1 MDDEKKLIIPHT
13 NFPFNQL
20 VLDPNIQHVKGAKE
34 GDIHVNMFIL
44 ENNKYKKFA
53 IAFKCSLS
61 TYSITYYIGKADNEG
76 KKPSLY
82 LHPILHPHWSDTD
95 KNGKIIQKVSH
106 SGDEIEDFFKKYK
119 ERVEL
124 LLFNLDR
131 EIRESILGPVNCR
144 KEKDFID
151 DVVNFPIKDNKLNMS
166 QSKTFG
172 VKLFIVDAMDQTK
185 KYNKTKKND
194 HIMIPDTGYKIFSQI
209 YDISKTSKTG
219 NARILNYNDFKPFVY
234 SANSHLFPNA
244 SGSRLKM
251 DISLTINSP
260 TLHTKKNDANIQVA
274 AQRIVITSYKS
285 STAVKS
291 LNQDEID
298 DIRKERQEAKEE
310 HGSNST
316 DNESSTEDIFNE
328 PQDGIPASQL
338 LSDQNSQLP
347 GSPNSQFPNEDEP
360 VDDMIPDKSRYTIN
374 KRKNTFADNNNFK
387 KRKIVK

>member
-1 MDDEKKLIIPHT
+1 MPWTK
-13 NFPFNQL
+13 Q
-20 VLDPNIQHVKGAKE
+20 
-34 GDIHVNMFIL
+34 
-44 ENNKYKKFA
+44 
-53 IAFKCSLS
+53 
-61 TYSITYYIGKADNEG
+61 
-76 KKPSLY
+76 
-82 LHPILHPHWSDTD
+82 
-95 KNGKIIQKVSH
+95 KN
-106 SGDEIEDFFKKYK
+106 
-119 ERVEL
+119 
-124 LLFNLDR
+124 
-131 EIRESILGPVNCR
+131 
-144 KEKDFID
+144 
-151 DVVNFPIKDNKLNMS
+151 
-166 QSKTFG
+166 
-172 VKLFIVDAMDQTK
+172 
-185 KYNKTKKND
+185 KKND